1 MNFDNLHESTLA
13 DLLENVSDVN
23 YYTYFKT
30 VPHYLK
36 EDIKQF
42 MIMKCLNT
50 FHIGAYDPQY
60 SVRNYFMSCCRN
72 AGSVFIYHS
81 NKLTVF
87 YDISESQDED
97 LTTYDDE
104 PLIYYSKPIH
114 DVCKIYEPL
123 YGDITSLVIQVFEF
137 YGVPITIDHV
147 SMYSDT
153 FNDPPLNLIQRLAG
167 LCVWNMIKDG
177 E

>member
-1 MNFDNLHESTLA
+1 MNFENLHESTLA
-13 DLLENVSDVN
+13 DLLENISDVN

-50 FHIGAYDPQY
+50 LHIGAYDPQY

-81 NKLTVF
+81 NKLTIF
-87 YDISESQDED
+87 HDISESQDED

-104 PLIYYSKPIH
+104 PLIYYSKSIYNI
-114 DVCKIYEPL
+114 CKTYEPL
-123 YGDITSLVIQVFEF
+123 YGDITPLIIQIFEF
-137 YGVPITIDHV
+137 YGVPITVDHKPK
-147 SMYSDT
+147 
-153 FNDPPLNLIQRLAG
+153 NPNLITQPPIVLLQRIVG
-167 LCVWNMIKDG
+167 LCVWQLIKEG

>member
-1 MNFDNLHESTLA
+1 MKFENLHECTLA
-13 DLLENVSDVN
+13 DLLENISDVN

-30 VPHYLK
+30 VPYYLK
-36 EDIKQF
+36 DDIKQF

-50 FHIGAYDPQY
+50 LHIGAYDPAY

-81 NKLTVF
+81 NKLTIF
-87 YDISESQDED
+87 HDISESQDKD

-104 PLIYYSKPIH
+104 PLIYYSSA
-114 DVCKIYEPL
+114 IYETCKTYESV
-123 YGDITSLVIQVFEF
+123 YGDITPLIVQIFEF

-147 SMYSDT
+147 ADYNDIRIQPSM
-153 FNDPPLNLIQRLAG
+153 NLLQRIIG
-167 LCVWNMIKDG
+167 LCIWKLIKEG

>member
-13 DLLENVSDVN
+13 ELLENVSDVN
-23 YYTYFKT
+23 YYTHFKT

-36 EDIKQF
+36 DDIKQF

-50 FHIGAYDPQY
+50 LHIGAYDPQY

-72 AGSVFIYHS
+72 AGSVYIYHS
-81 NKLTVF
+81 NKLTIF

-104 PLIYYSKPIH
+104 PLIYYSKPIY
-114 DVCKIYEPL
+114 DVCKTYEPL
-123 YGDITSLVIQVFEF
+123 YGDITSLIIQIFGF
-137 YGVPITIDHV
+137 YGVPITVDHESKYKEV
-147 SMYSDT
+147 
-153 FNDPPLNLIQRLAG
+153 FNEPPMNLLQRLTG
-167 LCVWNMIKDG
+167 LCVWNMVKDG